1 MADFDYT
8 SRDYLTIRQ
17 DLFDRASVL
26 VPEWSSR
33 NRADFGVVLVDLWA
47 YMGDVLHYYVD
58 RAAGETYLNTA
69 TQTSSVLAIANLLDY
84 RPLFQTSATGSVT
97 VEATVP
103 THESTITIPAGT
115 GFIAPA
121 TDNNPIVYFT
131 STSTTTLGPS
141 VPSAVIAVAEG
152 ELVVN
157 EKPVNSVSLIAGISN
172 GAAGQRF
179 NLRYTGVV
187 ASSVEVLV
195 KEGTVVSGEAT
206 TVKYFYA
213 ANLADVAS
221 NSKSFTLEVSADGVT
236 QVIFGNN
243 VNGKIPANG
252 AEVMVSYRKGLG
264 FNGNIG
270 ADRVQSFSNYTIDG
284 LNIVASST
292 MTGGADMESIDSMR
306 ANIPLMFR
314 TQDRAVSLQDFKDL
328 ALRSPQVA
336 KATCDATSAPDIM
349 IYALGYEPDYLNETG
364 LTLSTGSEIQSSVID
379 YFSTRTIVGASVGV
393 SPTVDLQPVDISV
406 NVSVQN
412 QFVAQWVKAAVETII
427 DTFFTFDAV
436 SFGQVFSLGSLY
448 RAIQNVEGVDFAT
461 VGRFRFNGD
470 VAQEV
475 YTTLTADDLSL
486 IRKGTIT
493 VTTTGGITGILV

>member
-1 MADFDYT
+1 MAEFDYT

-17 DLFDRASVL
+17 DLLDRASVL
-26 VPEWSSR
+26 LPEWSSR

-97 VEATVP
+97 VEATIP
-103 THESTITIPAGT
+103 THASTITVPIGT
-115 GFIAPA
+115 QFIAPA

-141 VPSAVIAVAEG
+141 VPSAVVAVAEG
-152 ELVVN
+152 ELIVN
-157 EKPVNSVSLIAGISN
+157 EKPVNSVSLIAGTSN
-172 GAAGQRF
+172 GSAGQRF
-179 NLRYTGVV
+179 NLRYSGVV
-187 ASSVEVLV
+187 ASSVEVFV

-206 TVKYFYA
+206 PVEYFYA
-213 ANLADVAS
+213 PNLANVAS
-221 NSKSFTLEVSADGVT
+221 NSKSFTIEVSADGVS

-243 VNGKIPANG
+243 VNGKVPTNG
-252 AEVMVSYRKGLG
+252 AEVTVSYRKGLG
-264 FNGNIG
+264 FNGNIQ
-270 ADRVQSFSNYTIDG
+270 ADRVQAFSNSTIDG
-284 LNIVASST
+284 LTIVASST
-292 MTGGADMESIDSMR
+292 MSGGADMESIDSMR

-336 KATCDATSAPDIM
+336 KATCDATGAPNIM
-349 IYALGYEPDYLNETG
+349 VYALGYESDYLNETG
-364 LTLSTGSEIQSSVID
+364 TTLTTSTEIRSSVIE

-393 SPTVDLQPVDISV
+393 SPTVALQPIDITV
-406 NVSVQN
+406 NVNVQN
-412 QFVAQWVKAAVETII
+412 QFVAQWVKDAVETAI

-436 SFGQVFSLGSLY
+436 SFGQVLSLGSFY
-448 RAIQNVEGVDFAT
+448 RAIQNVEGVDFST
-461 VGRFRFNGD
+461 IGRFRFNGD
-470 VAQEV
+470 TAQEV
-475 YTTLTADDLSL
+475 YTTLTANDLS
-486 IRKGTIT
+486 IVRKGTVTI
-493 VTTTGGITGILV
+493 TTTNGITGILV